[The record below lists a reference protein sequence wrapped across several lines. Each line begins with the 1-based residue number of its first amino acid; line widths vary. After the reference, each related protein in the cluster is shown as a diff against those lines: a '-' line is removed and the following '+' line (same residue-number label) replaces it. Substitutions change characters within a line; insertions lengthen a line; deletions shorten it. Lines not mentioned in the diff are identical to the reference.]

1 MTDPHPPRRNT
12 FAVAAPVVGLVA
24 LIGGLLVGIRFSG
37 VDALTWGFLAVLV
50 GGVAMILGII
60 GIVVQRGGV
69 VPAAVGV
76 ALGALVIVAVF
87 VGRYL
92 GENFL
97 GFPYP
102 G

>member
-1 MTDPHPPRRNT
+1 M
-12 FAVAAPVVGLVA
+12 VGLVA
-24 LIGGLLVGIRFSG
+24 ALGGLLVGIRFSG
-37 VDALTWGFLAVLV
+37 VDALTFGFLAVLV
-50 GGVAMILGII
+50 GGVAMVLGII

-76 ALGALVIVAVF
+76 GLGASVIVAVF